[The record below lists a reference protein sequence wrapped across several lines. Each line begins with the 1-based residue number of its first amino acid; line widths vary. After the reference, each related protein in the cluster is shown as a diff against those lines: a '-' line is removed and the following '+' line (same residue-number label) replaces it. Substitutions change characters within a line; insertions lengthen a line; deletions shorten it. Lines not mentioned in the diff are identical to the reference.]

1 MFIHGVQGVTV
12 NDGMINTNASSAYS
26 KIKTDFMG
34 IASGVNKGTRVLDAW
49 TPQNTSSTIP
59 MASNRNDNSEQK
71 ASDYF
76 LVNGSY
82 FKVASMQLT
91 YNVPAKINQILKL
104 SESRVFISGENLF
117 LLKDNKGLNAYT
129 SPDPETPGYVYPQ
142 QSGLQ

>member
-1 MFIHGVQGVTV
+1 
-12 NDGMINTNASSAYS
+12 MISGNASSAYS

-34 IASGVNKGTRVLDAW
+34 IAAGVNKGTRVLDAW

-59 MASNRNDNSEQK
+59 MASLLNANSENR

-82 FKVASMQLT
+82 LKVSNMQLG
-91 YNVPAKINQILKL
+91 YNLPQQINQILKL
-104 SESRVFISGENLF
+104 TSARIYIAGENLI
-117 LLKDNKGLNAYT
+117 LLKDKKGVNAFT

-142 QSGLQ
+142 PIRWTIGIDVQF